1 MPFGD
6 SSAGGVG
13 SVSWKVSTSIG
24 SGASAAAEVASPG
37 DGDLTTEVE
46 GRLRVDT
53 LVPESPVCRLRFLV
67 LVLDATETGG
77 LVSIGLD
84 TAEVSATPFSVGI
97 S

>member
-6 SSAGGVG
+6 PSAGGVG

-24 SGASAAAEVASPG
+24 SGASAASELASSA
-37 DGDLTTEVE
+37 DGDLTAEVE

-67 LVLDATETGG
+67 LVLDATEFSG
-77 LVSIGLD
+77 LVSNGLNA
-84 TAEVSATPFSVGI
+84 AEVSATPFSVGI